1 MDSKVTHSLLIALA
15 EASDASVRNAIALQV
30 ADEKIAGGDEVLS
43 RLIQRPD
50 LVSQRGTL
58 VHALGHYDCS
68 GYVVLLVEL
77 VASGNF
83 EVAHEALQA
92 LETVEH
98 LEGDD
103 VLRAFERLERVRG
116 HPDLEAWRTN
126 LLDDLTEMFE

>member
-1 MDSKVTHSLLIALA
+1 MDRKVTHSLLVALA
-15 EASDASVRNAIALQV
+15 ETSDASVRNAIALQV
-30 ADEKIAGGDEVLS
+30 ADERIVGGDDVLS
-43 RLIQRPD
+43 QLIQRPE
-50 LVSQRGTL
+50 LANQRGTL
-58 VHALGHYDCS
+58 VHALGHFDCS
-68 GYVVLLVEL
+68 GHVMLLVDL